1 MWNFCKKSALLIG
14 LSFVTAPAA
23 SQGLAQGSTPG
34 MVMHR
39 VRWIKQVDGA
49 GTTIVSHKK
58 VPVGPDATRNKE
70 KLRSAVLPAFI
81 TEDSNT
87 PASEWHEVEGGNF
100 GEIVAFLAKSGVLID
115 SEKLASGEIASPA
128 QPESATRYDH
138 GTDKDRAEDE
148 IRTIISSG
156 PPANRIEIVFMGD
169 GYTADEREKFFSD
182 INRLVDDMFLG
193 VTFKSYLPVFNVHVV
208 FRASEESGLP
218 KERPG
223 KTAYGLYREGDTL
236 RAIFPGDSSALRDS
250 CDNAPDCDYPVVI
263 ANDPWYGGLGGE
275 FAISTSSIQSGTV
288 VLRHELGHNFG
299 RVGEEYDGGGY
310 FGANHAS
317 DTSSIGWR
325 HWAND
330 STPRIREQPMVA
342 RFLGWPW
349 HDFKNGPFEARFK
362 SNGQYAKTI
371 IRFSASGFGSPGSL
385 EVRLDD
391 TPVQFKE
398 PESADR
404 TFVDIEIPSGL
415 TTGDHALVFRPV
427 GDGAAA
433 RGQWL
438 SSLTVHEYAADFQD
452 DPGLVGAFPVF
463 DKYRSVAG
471 YRPTNESCLMRDM
484 THQHFC
490 QVCQENNWMKFLDR
504 IELID
509 QASMRKSEKGIAG
522 AEVKTLELGQFR
534 RLGEGPVGE
543 KIEIQWFADGKE
555 LTDFR
560 DMARWEAKSPVAAG
574 RLEVEVK
581 LISPEIRNDR
591 FRLTEQRI
599 TVNQGQDPVA
609 RDLRIE
615 AGR

>member
-1 MWNFCKKSALLIG
+1 
-14 LSFVTAPAA
+14 
-23 SQGLAQGSTPG
+23 
-34 MVMHR
+34 
-39 VRWIKQVDGA
+39 
-49 GTTIVSHKK
+49 
-58 VPVGPDATRNKE
+58 
-70 KLRSAVLPAFI
+70 
-81 TEDSNT
+81 
-87 PASEWHEVEGGNF
+87 
-100 GEIVAFLAKSGVLID
+100 
-115 SEKLASGEIASPA
+115 
-128 QPESATRYDH
+128 
-138 GTDKDRAEDE
+138 
-148 IRTIISSG
+148 
-156 PPANRIEIVFMGD
+156 
-169 GYTADEREKFFSD
+169 
-182 INRLVDDMFLG
+182 
-193 VTFKSYLPVFNVHVV
+193 
-208 FRASEESGLP
+208 
-218 KERPG
+218 
-223 KTAYGLYREGDTL
+223 
-236 RAIFPGDSSALRDS
+236 
-250 CDNAPDCDYPVVI
+250 VI

-362 SNGQYAKTI
+362 SNGQYAKTV

-415 TTGDHALVFRPV
+415 TTGDHVLVFRPV

-452 DPGLVGAFPVF
+452 DPGLVAAFPVF

-509 QASMRKSEKGIAG
+509 QASMRKSDKGIAS

-591 FRLTEQRI
+591 FGLTEQRI
-599 TVNQGQDPVA
+599 TVNEEQDPVA
-609 RDLRIE
+609 RDPRTE